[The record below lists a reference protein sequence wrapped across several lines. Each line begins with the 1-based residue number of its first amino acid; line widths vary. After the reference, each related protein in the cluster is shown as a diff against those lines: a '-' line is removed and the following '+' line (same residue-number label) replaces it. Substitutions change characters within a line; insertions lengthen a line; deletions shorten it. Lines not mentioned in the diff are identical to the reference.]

1 MEPSA
6 ADLLSANLARLHAG
20 EEELREK
27 ALGMIAADDRL
38 GLHLAV
44 TEAAMDLADILRQ
57 FQTADEDLKVVQIL
71 GMRTFNAF
79 GASIK
84 LALSGYPRPRPTESA
99 TPPARSP
106 PRRPSK
112 ND

>member
-71 GMRTFNAF
+71 AVRLQPEQCAHSSRCARDDFPPKLFRRRSKSDWTL
-79 GASIK
+79 AS
-84 LALSGYPRPRPTESA
+84 R
-99 TPPARSP
+99 
-106 PRRPSK
+106 
-112 ND
+112 

>member
-38 GLHLAV
+38 GLHLACPPS
-44 TEAAMDLADILRQ
+44 APMRQ
-57 FQTADEDLKVVQIL
+57 IEGSV
-71 GMRTFNAF
+71 
-79 GASIK
+79 
-84 LALSGYPRPRPTESA
+84 
-99 TPPARSP
+99 
-106 PRRPSK
+106 
-112 ND
+112 